1 MHAVHMS
8 AFRVLTKAR
17 ARTAFKLGELNDDQ
31 AIKAYDI
38 VKKIINSNLDTPL
51 EDVDTKLIV
60 SIPTGNLTFDDNKRI
75 IYGYVNAGRY
85 GENYTVRQKLLA
97 STNHKQVTHDE
108 VTEKKRYIFMYLPDS
123 LDTGIIAFHETSRL
137 NARKPIKK
145 IIESGFI
152 SNTPPLQ
159 ARIRPLLHKSIP
171 SSIKNAEVLEIKAV
185 GYKVAKDTAD
195 AMRLI
200 GNRTT
205 ADIVIKNKGY
215 SMGIVS
221 DYLGQSP
228 SQNNLLDIIEPA
240 SEKIK
245 ITAQVNGKN
254 KVYELRD
261 IIAKGVSI
269 TLDDTTLNI
278 DPLTQEPNPQA
289 LHNAIKAEIND
300 YIFDI
305 YGSGYNIWIK

>member
-1 MHAVHMS
+1 M
-8 AFRVLTKAR
+8 TKAR
-17 ARTAFKLGELNDDQ
+17 ARTAFKLGELNNNQ
-31 AIKAYDI
+31 TIKAYDI
-38 VKKIINSNLDTPL
+38 VKNILNSNLNTPL
-51 EDVDTKLIV
+51 EDIDTKLIV

-97 STNHKQVTHDE
+97 STNHKQVAHDE
-108 VTEKKRYIFMYLPDS
+108 VTEKKRYVFMYLPDS

-137 NARKPIKK
+137 NARTPIKK
-145 IIESGFI
+145 IIELGFA
-152 SNTPPLQ
+152 SNTPSFQ
-159 ARIRPLLHKSIP
+159 ARINALLHQNIP
-171 SSIKNAEVLEIKAV
+171 QGIKNAEVLEIKAV

-195 AMRLI
+195 VMRLI

-215 SMGIVS
+215 SMGKVS
-221 DYLGQSP
+221 DFLGKKT
-228 SQNNLLDIIEPA
+228 SQNNLLDIIEPK

-254 KVYELRD
+254 KIYELRD

-269 TLDDTTLNI
+269 TLDDGVLNI
-278 DPLTQEPNPQA
+278 NSLTQEPDPQA
-289 LHNAIKAEIND
+289 LHDAIKEEIND
-300 YIFDI
+300 YLSDI
-305 YGSGYNIWIK
+305 YGGGYNI